1 MSKGKSGVRMER
13 GGSLVPWSKWCK
25 VWGHYFRPGWN
36 LYLWSKRKACRLIL
50 KSSGQEKSALTRLI

>member
-25 VWGHYFRPGWN
+25 VWGHYFRPDGTCICGAKGKHVAS
-36 LYLWSKRKACRLIL
+36 Y
-50 KSSGQEKSALTRLI
+50 